1 MKDLYIAKVGIKHGR
16 DGSARSSDGALD
28 VKLAF
33 PTELG
38 GNGQGT
44 NPEQLFAAGFSA
56 CFASAIRFAAGQKHL
71 NAGEVVIDTAVTL
84 FVREDGRYGLR
95 ADFDVTVPGLSG
107 ADLDEVV
114 AEAKRICAYTNAT
127 AGNVETTFVVNAA
140 R

>member
-1 MKDLYIAKVGIKHGR
+1 MKDLYIAEVGIKHGR
-16 DGSARSSDGALD
+16 DGSARSSDGTLD

-71 NAGEVVIDTAVTL
+71 NAGEVALDTAVTL

-107 ADLDEVV
+107 EDLDEVV